1 MKKDIIEDIQNE
13 ICYLLSKLEELIK
26 STPIHKQPP
35 QLVKVLFYFNFLKI
49 VKMCD
54 MVVHGGL
61 LDGWRIKEAH
71 DLGVESGEGVDN
83 IIDYYF

>member
-1 MKKDIIEDIQNE
+1 
-13 ICYLLSKLEELIK
+13 
-26 STPIHKQPP
+26 
-35 QLVKVLFYFNFLKI
+35 VKVLFYFNFLKI

-54 MVVHGGL
+54 MVAHGGL

-83 IIDYYF
+83 IIDYYI